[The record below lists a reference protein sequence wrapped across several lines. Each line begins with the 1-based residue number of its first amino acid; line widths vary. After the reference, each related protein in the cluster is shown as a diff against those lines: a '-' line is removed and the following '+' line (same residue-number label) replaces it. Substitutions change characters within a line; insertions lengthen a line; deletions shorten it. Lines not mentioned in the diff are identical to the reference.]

1 MYIKT
6 TKLLCVKHND
16 GQLYTD
22 FVFPHPPRLPPCL
35 RTLNNPASV
44 CCASLPKP
52 LFSLHW
58 MPLTP
63 SYAHTHFSSAASFR
77 GTTPVHLLQLVL
89 RRARSAREA
98 CRSQR
103 NVVRRRRSL
112 SHAHNQLKANRFQ
125 HTLVTHHYTS
135 LSSLCSFFFSSFC
148 SIYGPS
154 KCERSVRQTEHA
166 LGSCTHPV
174 STCILRLFFFF
185 LFPPAGALTC
195 KDADVQG

>member
-1 MYIKT
+1 MT
-6 TKLLCVKHND
+6 
-16 GQLYTD
+16 
-22 FVFPHPPRLPPCL
+22 RLPFVVPPFL
-35 RTLNNPASV
+35 
-44 CCASLPKP
+44 KP
-52 LFSLHW
+52 FFSLHR
-58 MPLTP
+58 MPLTS
-63 SYAHTHFSSAASFR
+63 SYARAHFSSAAPSR
-77 GTTPVHLLQLVL
+77 GTTPVHLLRLVL
-89 RRARSAREA
+89 QRARSGREA

-103 NVVRRRRSL
+103 NVVRQRRSL

-135 LSSLCSFFFSSFC
+135 PSSLCSFFFSLSFC

-166 LGSCTHPV
+166 LSSCARPV